1 MRIPALAA
9 IVVFGLSACGGGASE
24 TLISVQVVDFAGS
37 TLGAVPVIAEQ
48 RSIAQAGESVEILD
62 TITTST
68 DKDGLA
74 YLKVKAA
81 KDYRVSVELELP
93 GDPGCSYK
101 ATSWVSS
108 ANPDVVITLDR
119 KVCT

>member
-24 TLISVQVVDFAGS
+24 TLISVRVVDFAGS

-48 RSIAQAGESVEILD
+48 RSLAQAGETVEILD

-68 DKDGLA
+68 DKDGVA
-74 YLKVKAA
+74 YLKVEAA
-81 KDYRVSVELELP
+81 KDYRVSVELDLP
-93 GDPGCSYK
+93 SDPGCSYK